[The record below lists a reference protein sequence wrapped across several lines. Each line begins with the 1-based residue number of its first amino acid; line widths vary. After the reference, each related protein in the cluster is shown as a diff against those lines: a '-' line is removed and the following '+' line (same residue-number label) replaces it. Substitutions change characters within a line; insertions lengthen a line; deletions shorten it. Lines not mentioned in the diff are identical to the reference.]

1 MKQGDVITKFFLDS
15 GDPEETR
22 QALAMLGHIDGQTT
36 NPSLVAKNP
45 EVKKRLEQGRKFTQA
60 EISAF
65 YKEMVVEISRLIPK
79 GSVSIEVYCDRETRP
94 IDIIGQ
100 AEEMFAWISNA
111 HIKIPITVNG
121 LIAAQTLARLGIRLN
136 MTLCFSQQ
144 QAAAVYAVTQGRDR
158 GDIFLSPFI
167 GRFDDRGENG
177 MDFIANV
184 QKMLKPGDGH
194 VEVIAASIRNLDHF
208 LACLQMKTDIV
219 TVPFRI
225 LKEWADGGMKPPAD
239 DYVYNSSLKPIQ
251 CRDVVLEDRWQNYCL
266 SHELT
271 TQGMAKFIADWKSMI
286 V

>member
-1 MKQGDVITKFFLDS
+1 MKQNDVITKIFLDS
-15 GDPEETR
+15 GDPEETK
-22 QALAMLGHIDGQTT
+22 QALKMLGHIDGQTT
-36 NPSLVAKNP
+36 NSSLVAKNP
-45 EVKKRLEQGRKFTQA
+45 EVKKRLEQGKKFTQS
-60 EISAF
+60 EILAF

-79 GSVSIEVYCDRETRP
+79 GSVSIEVYCDRNTLP
-94 IDIIGQ
+94 SDIIKR
-100 AEEMFAWISNA
+100 AEEALTWIPNA

-121 LIAAQTLARLGIRLN
+121 LIAAGVLVHYGVRLN

-144 QAAAVYAVTQGRDR
+144 QAAAVYAVTQGKDR

-177 MDFIANV
+177 MNFISNV

-239 DYVYNSSLKPIQ
+239 DYIYNSSLKSIQ
-251 CRDVVLEDRWQNYCL
+251 YRDVVLEDRWQNYCL

-271 TQGMAKFIADWKSMI
+271 TQGMAKFITDWKSLL